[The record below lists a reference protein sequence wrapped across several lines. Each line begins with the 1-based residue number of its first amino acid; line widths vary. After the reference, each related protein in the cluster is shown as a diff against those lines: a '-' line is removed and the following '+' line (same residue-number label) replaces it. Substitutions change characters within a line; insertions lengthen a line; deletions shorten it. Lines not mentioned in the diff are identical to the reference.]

1 MIITETKDIEEIE
14 KSLKGLKS
22 VYLFGCNACAEQ
34 CKTGGA
40 EEIDSMT
47 RALTE
52 KGFNVTGASLID
64 ETCYRQPVRKEFRQ
78 HEEIGESDAVLVLAC
93 GAGVK
98 SVMESNP
105 ETQPVI
111 PALDSMYLAKV
122 ERVGQFFEGCSLCGE
137 CVLANTGGICPHT
150 DCPKGLLNGPCG
162 GVVDGQCEVDVE
174 NACAWV
180 KIYDRLKVQNRL
192 HLLEEIV
199 PPKDHSVGGHPR
211 RLQIE
216 RKPGKDSASAG
227 AKKK

>member
-1 MIITETKDIEEIE
+1 MEEIAS
-14 KSLKGLKS
+14 SLEGLKS

-47 RALTE
+47 KALTE
-52 KGFNVTGASLID
+52 KGFEVTGSSVVD
-64 ETCYRQPVRKEFRQ
+64 ETCFRQPVRKEFRT
-78 HEEIGESDAVLVLAC
+78 HKEIGASDAILVLAC

-111 PALDSMYLAKV
+111 PALDSLYLAKV

-162 GVVDGQCEVDVE
+162 GVVDGNCEVDVE
-174 NACAWV
+174 NSCAWV

-192 HLLEEIV
+192 HLMEEITV
-199 PPKDHSVGGHPR
+199 PKDHSVGGHPR
-211 RLQIE
+211 ITRIE
-216 RKPGKDSASAG
+216 RPSGKTSASES